1 MQPNGIIFW
10 DWNGTLLDDVDFTHG
25 CLNWMLETH
34 GYPQRYDLAEYREI
48 FGFPIEEYYLRA
60 GFDFARHPYPELAA
74 RFMEHYNAGVERH
87 CPAMANAAATLAEL
101 QRRGWQQAVLSA
113 SRRDYLIEQVSA
125 RGLQGFFTELL
136 GLSGDCG
143 GKRYDTKRCAGDR
156 AAFFLCKRDGGAMIL
171 PPVGCAGGCGP
182 VQWDQKRAA
191 DARKEA
197 EDMYELDKAAF
208 GRFLAQ
214 LRREKGMTQK
224 ELAATLYVSDKA
236 VSKWERGQSVP
247 DISLLVPLAEQLNVT
262 VAELLQGR
270 RVEEEQRFTREET
283 EELIRKALTFSAE
296 PPERRQA
303 RTKKYLPVYVICCVL
318 GVAEAL
324 AVWAAG
330 LADIEGA
337 LALLIIGVVFG
348 VVYGAYA
355 MFWMAE
361 TLPRY
366 YDENRICNFAQG
378 AFHIH
383 IPGVYY
389 NNRNWKHI
397 LRAFRVWSMA
407 SLVLVPPCTAGAV
420 LLERATGWQVW
431 GAVLVVYIASLFG
444 AIVIPAKRF
453 E

>member
-1 MQPNGIIFW
+1 
-10 DWNGTLLDDVDFTHG
+10 
-25 CLNWMLETH
+25 
-34 GYPQRYDLAEYREI
+34 
-48 FGFPIEEYYLRA
+48 
-60 GFDFARHPYPELAA
+60 
-74 RFMEHYNAGVERH
+74 
-87 CPAMANAAATLAEL
+87 
-101 QRRGWQQAVLSA
+101 
-113 SRRDYLIEQVSA
+113 
-125 RGLQGFFTELL
+125 
-136 GLSGDCG
+136 
-143 GKRYDTKRCAGDR
+143 
-156 AAFFLCKRDGGAMIL
+156 
-171 PPVGCAGGCGP
+171 
-182 VQWDQKRAA
+182 
-191 DARKEA
+191 
-197 EDMYELDKAAF
+197 MYELDKAAF

-236 VSKWERGQSVP
+236 VSKWERGLSVP

-270 RVEEEQRFTREET
+270 RVEEERRFTREET
-283 EELIRKALTFSAE
+283 EDLIRKALTFSAE

-318 GVAEAL
+318 GVA
-324 AVWAAG
+324 
-330 LADIEGA
+330 GA

-383 IPGVYY
+383 IPGIYY
-389 NNRNWKHI
+389 NNRNWKHV
-397 LRAFRVWSMA
+397 LRAFRVWSMVL
-407 SLVLVPPCTAGAV
+407 LVLVPPCTAGAV

>member
-1 MQPNGIIFW
+1 M
-10 DWNGTLLDDVDFTHG
+10 
-25 CLNWMLETH
+25 
-34 GYPQRYDLAEYREI
+34 
-48 FGFPIEEYYLRA
+48 
-60 GFDFARHPYPELAA
+60 
-74 RFMEHYNAGVERH
+74 
-87 CPAMANAAATLAEL
+87 
-101 QRRGWQQAVLSA
+101 
-113 SRRDYLIEQVSA
+113 
-125 RGLQGFFTELL
+125 
-136 GLSGDCG
+136 
-143 GKRYDTKRCAGDR
+143 
-156 AAFFLCKRDGGAMIL
+156 
-171 PPVGCAGGCGP
+171 
-182 VQWDQKRAA
+182 
-191 DARKEA
+191 
-197 EDMYELDKAAF
+197 
-208 GRFLAQ
+208 
-214 LRREKGMTQK
+214 
-224 ELAATLYVSDKA
+224 
-236 VSKWERGQSVP
+236 P

-283 EELIRKALTFSAE
+283 EDLIRKALTFSAE

-383 IPGVYY
+383 IPGIYY
-389 NNRNWKHI
+389 NNRNWKHV

-407 SLVLVPPCTAGAV
+407 SMVLVPPCTAGAV

-431 GAVLVVYIASLFG
+431 GVVLVVYIASLFG

-453 E
+453 SFPSLRPAYYLAKWEIKNVSSLEKPLRQGGGMRAAGELTSLRQKRPLRQVGEVGKYNIAILFICHFAT

>member
-1 MQPNGIIFW
+1 M
-10 DWNGTLLDDVDFTHG
+10 
-25 CLNWMLETH
+25 
-34 GYPQRYDLAEYREI
+34 
-48 FGFPIEEYYLRA
+48 
-60 GFDFARHPYPELAA
+60 
-74 RFMEHYNAGVERH
+74 
-87 CPAMANAAATLAEL
+87 
-101 QRRGWQQAVLSA
+101 
-113 SRRDYLIEQVSA
+113 
-125 RGLQGFFTELL
+125 
-136 GLSGDCG
+136 
-143 GKRYDTKRCAGDR
+143 
-156 AAFFLCKRDGGAMIL
+156 
-171 PPVGCAGGCGP
+171 
-182 VQWDQKRAA
+182 
-191 DARKEA
+191 
-197 EDMYELDKAAF
+197 
-208 GRFLAQ
+208 
-214 LRREKGMTQK
+214 
-224 ELAATLYVSDKA
+224 
-236 VSKWERGQSVP
+236 P

-283 EELIRKALTFSAE
+283 EDLIRKALTFSAE

-318 GVAEAL
+318 GVAE
-324 AVWAAG
+324 
-330 LADIEGA
+330 A

-383 IPGVYY
+383 IPGIYY
-389 NNRNWKHI
+389 NNRNWKHV
-397 LRAFRVWSMA
+397 LRAFRVWSMV

-420 LLERATGWQVW
+420 FVERATGWQVW
-431 GAVLVVYIASLFG
+431 IAVLVAYIASLFG